1 MVTKMR
7 DATNVHIRE
16 MIIHILD
23 PRGQGLV
30 LSDVV
35 LPLAG
40 NQELMDYFTRHIQG
54 ALSETTTN
62 AARFRNINPAQPSG
76 ICQALI
82 SGQINLV
89 SGSQRLAQAL
99 HRILENDQ
107 RISSADL
114 GVCFYQAENYPGMLF
129 LAILKIDPSQVFRH
143 VVHQV
148 NGHQYI
154 SFEAESRAFTN
165 ERLQKS
171 AFIQPLEPRHPDFD
185 MLLMD
190 RQVRGLDEG
199 RIARFFSQ
207 TFLDAEEAF
216 DPRKYTDRLNKS
228 LIQAQNSIRTKI
240 TPQQGEDLDTRIRQA
255 LTSQRLNLDAWL
267 NALPLPN
274 EIKQEIDEI
283 IRNKIPD
290 REFDLDQSFSEAL
303 VSKIR
308 FQGDYNL
315 KIEIPTA
322 HQHEIIVSEEHIAN
336 DPERGPYYQI
346 VIRTEIWRK
355 IP

>member
-1 MVTKMR
+1 MR
-7 DATNVHIRE
+7 DATNVQIQE
-16 MIIHILD
+16 MIIHILE

-30 LSDVV
+30 LSDVA

-40 NQELMDYFTRHIQG
+40 NQELVDYFTRHIQG
-54 ALSETTTN
+54 ALSETNTN

-76 ICQALI
+76 ICQALL

-89 SGSQRLAQAL
+89 DGSQRLAQAL
-99 HRILENDQ
+99 HQILENDQ

-143 VVHQV
+143 VVRQV
-148 NGHQYI
+148 DGHQYI
-154 SFEAESRAFTN
+154 SFEAESKAFTN

-171 AFIQPLEPRHPDFD
+171 VFIQPLDPRHPDFD

-190 RQVRGLDEG
+190 RQVRGLNEG
-199 RIARFFSQ
+199 RIAQFFSQ

-216 DPRKYTDRLNKS
+216 DPRKHTDRLHKS
-228 LIQAQNSIRTKI
+228 FIEVQNVVRPHI
-240 TPQQGEDLDTRIRQA
+240 TPQQEDDLETRIHQA
-255 LTSQRLNLDAWL
+255 LTSRRINLDTWL
-267 NALPLPN
+267 NELPLAD
-274 EIKQEIDEI
+274 EIKQEIDRI

-303 VSKIR
+303 VSKIHYR
-308 FQGDYNL
+308 GDYNF
-315 KIEIPTA
+315 KVEIPAA
-322 HQHEIIVSEEHIAN
+322 HQHEIIVSEDLITT
-336 DPERGPYYQI
+336 DPERGQYYQI
-346 VIRTEIWRK
+346 VIRTETWRK

>member
-1 MVTKMR
+1 MAKMR
-7 DATNVHIRE
+7 DAINVQIQE

-23 PRGQGLV
+23 PRGQGIV

-35 LPLAG
+35 LPLIG

-62 AARFRNINPAQPSG
+62 AARFRNINPVQPSG
-76 ICQALI
+76 ICRALL

-89 SGSQRLAQAL
+89 NGSQSLAQAL

-107 RISSADL
+107 RISPADL
-114 GVCFYQAENYPGMLF
+114 GVCLYEADNYPERRF

-143 VVHQV
+143 VVRQV
-148 NGHQYI
+148 DGHQYV
-154 SFEAESRAFTN
+154 SFEAERKAFTN

-190 RQVRGLDEG
+190 RQVRGLNEG

-216 DPRKYTDRLNKS
+216 DPRKYTDWLHDS
-228 LIQAQNSIRTKI
+228 LVQAQNSIRSRL
-240 TPQQGEDLDTRIRQA
+240 TPQQADDLETRIHQVVTSRRVNLDTWV
-255 LTSQRLNLDAWL
+255 NG
-267 NALPLPN
+267 LPLPD
-274 EIKQEIDEI
+274 EIKQEIDKI
-283 IRNKIPD
+283 IRKKIPD
-290 REFDLDQSFSEAL
+290 REFDLDPGFSETL

-308 FQGDYNL
+308 YRGDYGF
-315 KIEIPTA
+315 KVEVPA
-322 HQHEIIVSEEHIAN
+322 VHQREIIVSEDLIKD

-346 VIRTEIWRK
+346 VIRTETWRK